1 MQGRIGQMDSG
12 KRASFS
18 KVPKRV
24 KWTIYFTVFDAIGI
38 GYLFT
43 IIPAYL
49 PEQGFSSEQVGF
61 LLAAFSLATLV
72 CAIPLGLM
80 SDRMGRKNV
89 LYVGLLLFPPL
100 FLAFALTQDLNLLI
114 IFCMVGGVAEA
125 AYLTAWNALIADQ
138 TTLENRNSAFALSF
152 LFGGAFTGLG
162 FALPLFFPYIEAITG
177 WSSAFLHQATFVTLA
192 LLCIIPPVA
201 MYFVFRD
208 YHEKRPEEGE
218 KRKTG
223 RLAKSRDNLIKFSL
237 TNLLIGLG
245 AGFIISLIPTWLF
258 LKFGVTDSFS
268 GPLLAI
274 SSITMAF
281 ASFASARLAFRY
293 GSIKAIV
300 LTQGISTIFLV
311 MIPFMIGPIWA
322 GAVYIVRSMFM
333 NMSAPIQDSFL
344 MSIIDKD
351 ERGLASAINN
361 IIWRLPNSVT
371 TIFGGMLLSAGFY
384 DLPFFI
390 TAACYVAGI
399 GIFFV
404 LFRKV
409 QPLE

>member
-1 MQGRIGQMDSG
+1 MVGG
-12 KRASFS
+12 KKSSFS
-18 KVPKRV
+18 NVPKRV

-49 PEQGFSSEQVGF
+49 PEQGFSSEEVG
-61 LLAAFSLATLV
+61 LILAAFSLATML

-80 SDRMGRKNV
+80 ADRIGRKKV
-89 LYVGLLLFPPL
+89 LYFGLLLFPPL
-100 FLAFALTQDLNLLI
+100 FLAFALTQDLALLI
-114 IFCMVGGVAEA
+114 LFAMLGGVAEA

-152 LFGGAFTGLG
+152 IFGGVFTGLG
-162 FALPLFFPYIEAITG
+162 FALPLFFPYIESITG
-177 WSSAFLHQATFVTLA
+177 WSSEAIHQGTFVALA
-192 LLCIIPPVA
+192 IICLIPPVA
-201 MYFVFRD
+201 MYYVFRD
-208 YHEKRPEEGE
+208 YKEKMRDGGG
-218 KRKTG
+218 KRKGG
-223 RLAKSRDNLIKFSL
+223 RLAKSRANLIRFSL

-293 GSIKAIV
+293 GSVRAIV
-300 LTQGISTIFLV
+300 LTQSISTIFLV
-311 MIPFMIGPIWA
+311 MIPFMAGPVWA
-322 GAVYIVRSMFM
+322 GAVYIIRSMFM
-333 NMSAPIQDSFL
+333 NMSAPIQDAFL
-344 MSIIDKD
+344 MGIIDKD

-371 TIFGGMLLSAGFY
+371 TIFGGMLLAAGFFN
-384 DLPFFI
+384 LPFFI
-390 TAACYVAGI
+390 TAVCYVAGI
-399 GIFFV
+399 GIFYV

-409 QPLE
+409 QPSE

>member
-1 MQGRIGQMDSG
+1 MESG
-12 KRASFS
+12 KRPSFS

-49 PEQGFSSEQVGF
+49 PELGFSSGDVG
-61 LLAAFSLATLV
+61 LILAAFSLAAML

-80 SDRMGRKNV
+80 SDRIGRKKV
-89 LYVGLLLFPPL
+89 LIFGLSLFPVL
-100 FLAFALTQDLNLLI
+100 LIAYAVTIDLALLI
-114 IFCMVGGVAEA
+114 IFTMVGGVAEA
-125 AYLTAWNALIADQ
+125 AFMTAWNALIADQ
-138 TTLENRNSAFALSF
+138 TNLENRNSAFALSF
-152 LFGGAFTGLG
+152 IINGSFTGLG
-162 FALPLFFPYIEAITG
+162 FALPLFFPFIESATG
-177 WSSAFLHQATFVTLA
+177 WSSASVHQGTFVILA
-192 LLCIIPPVA
+192 LLCIIPPIA
-201 MYFVFRD
+201 MYFVNRD
-208 YHEKRPEEGE
+208 YHEKRGASSE
-218 KRKTG
+218 KRKGG
-223 RLAKSRDNLIKFSL
+223 RLAKSRANLIKFSL

-293 GSIKAIV
+293 GSVKAIV

-311 MIPFMIGPIWA
+311 MIPFMMGPIWA

-333 NMSAPIQDSFL
+333 NMSGPIQDSFL
-344 MSIIDKD
+344 MSIIDKE

-371 TIFGGMLLSAGFY
+371 TIFGGMLLAAGFF

-390 TAACYVAGI
+390 TAACYVMGI
-399 GIFFV
+399 GTFFV

-409 QPLE
+409 QPME

>member
-1 MQGRIGQMDSG
+1 MGLDGGS
-12 KRASFS
+12 SFS

-24 KWTIYFTVFDAIGI
+24 KWTIYFTLFDAIGI

-49 PEQGFSSEQVGF
+49 PELGFSSAEVG
-61 LLAAFSLATLV
+61 LILAAFSLATML
-72 CAIPLGLM
+72 CAIPLGLL

-89 LYVGLLLFPPL
+89 LYFGLLLFPPL
-100 FLAFALTQDLNLLI
+100 FLAFALAHDLTMLI
-114 IFCMVGGVAEA
+114 VFSMVGGVAEA

-152 LFGGAFTGLG
+152 IFGGAFTGLG
-162 FALPLFFPYIEAITG
+162 FALPLFFPYIESATG
-177 WSSAFLHQATFVTLA
+177 LSSAVVHQGTFAALA
-192 LLCIIPPVA
+192 LLCIIPPLA

-208 YHEKRPEEGE
+208 YHEKRPEGSE
-218 KRKTG
+218 KRKEG
-223 RLAKSRDNLIKFSL
+223 RLAKSRANLIKFSL
-237 TNLLIGLG
+237 NNLLIGLG

-274 SSITMAF
+274 SSISMAF

-293 GSIKAIV
+293 GSVRAIV
-300 LTQGISTIFLV
+300 LTQALSTIFLV
-311 MIPFMIGPIWA
+311 MIPFMVDPIWA
-322 GAVYIVRSMFM
+322 GAFYVVRSMLM
-333 NMSAPIQDSFL
+333 NMSAPIMDSFL
-344 MSIIDKD
+344 MGIIDKD

-361 IIWRLPNSVT
+361 IIWRLPNSIT
-371 TIFGGMLLSAGFY
+371 TVFGGMLLAAGFF

-399 GIFFV
+399 GAFFK
-404 LFRKV
+404 LFHKV
-409 QPLE
+409 QPSE